1 MEPTSPGK
9 AGLPPPEQCSPVAA
23 TAKLM
28 GGKYKPLILWK
39 LLDGPC
45 RFSVLQKSAPCATPK
60 MLTRHLRELEND
72 GLINRTVHPV
82 VPPNVEYALTNSGL
96 SLRPVLEAMYAWGFQ
111 YLGQDRLAQRKE
123 TSPSASGESP
133 IP

>member
-45 RFSVLQKSAPCATPK
+45 RFSVLQKSTPCAIPK
-60 MLTRHLRELEND
+60 MLTRHLRELENAVRD
-72 GLINRTVHPV
+72 AGDDLMEV
-82 VPPNVEYALTNSGL
+82 
-96 SLRPVLEAMYAWGFQ
+96 
-111 YLGQDRLAQRKE
+111 
-123 TSPSASGESP
+123 
-133 IP
+133 